1 MHHALNVY
9 AYRHTLA
16 TITRCCYSLAWDSET
31 QAGRGSRG
39 RGHGRG
45 TGRAVSARVGL
56 DRAGLQL
63 KANQ

>member
-1 MHHALNVY
+1 ML
-9 AYRHTLA
+9 L
-16 TITRCCYSLAWDSET
+16 YSLAWDSET